1 MIVSD
6 NGTEFTSNAILS
18 WAAEHQVNWHYIA
31 PGKPTQNAFAES
43 FNGTL
48 RNECLNVHWFLTL
61 ADARQTLETWRRDYD
76 EVRPHSSLANL
87 TPWAFAVASRACGAP
102 ALDLTPDGERIY
114 SPKLDGVT

>member
-1 MIVSD
+1 MD
-6 NGTEFTSNAILS
+6 A
-18 WAAEHQVNWHYIA
+18 WAYARGVQLQFIE
-31 PGKPTQNAFAES
+31 PGKPVQNAFAES
-43 FNGTL
+43 VNGTL

-61 ADARQTLETWRRDYD
+61 ADARQTIETWRRDYD

-102 ALDLTPDGERIY
+102 ALDLTPEGARNH